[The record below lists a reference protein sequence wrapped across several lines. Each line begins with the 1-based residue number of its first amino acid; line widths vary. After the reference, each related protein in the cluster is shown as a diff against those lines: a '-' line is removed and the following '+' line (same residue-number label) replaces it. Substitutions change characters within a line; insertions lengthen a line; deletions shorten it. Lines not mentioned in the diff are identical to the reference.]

1 MYFLLYSQEKSYFF
15 NKIDCK
21 GTIFFR
27 NYQIYQKKIVTLH
40 PIFVKKNMK
49 EVKKVAIYCAS
60 STKVRPAFFAA
71 ARQLGHIFAENGITM
86 VFGAGNMGLMGEM
99 ADAML
104 EKNGQFIGVIPQFMI
119 DQDWHHKHC
128 AELIVTKD
136 MSERKQTIERISDAF
151 VALPGGIGTMDEL
164 FECMVDKQ
172 LALHFKPIIILNVDG
187 YYDGLITLLDHMTE
201 EQMMR
206 MVKDTMY
213 RVVTRPEEVLPAI
226 LSMPEWDRNARKHAK
241 I

>member
-1 MYFLLYSQEKSYFF
+1 M
-15 NKIDCK
+15 N
-21 GTIFFR
+21 
-27 NYQIYQKKIVTLH
+27 
-40 PIFVKKNMK
+40 

-60 STKVRPAFFAA
+60 STKIRPEFFAA
-71 ARQLGHIFAENGITM
+71 ARQLGDIFAEQHVTM
-86 VFGAGNMGLMGEM
+86 VFGGGNMGLMGEM

-104 EKNGQFIGVIPQFMI
+104 ANGGSFIGVIPEFMI
-119 DQDWHHKHC
+119 EQDWHHKQC
-128 AELIVTKD
+128 SELIVTPG

-172 LALHFKPIIILNVDG
+172 LGLHAKPIIILNTDG
-187 YYDGLITLLDHMTE
+187 YYDGLVALLDQMIE

-206 MVKDTMY
+206 QVFGTMFQ
-213 RVVTRPEEVLPAI
+213 VVNKPEEVLPAI
-226 LSMPEWDRNARKHAK
+226 WNMPEWDRNARKNAK

>member
-1 MYFLLYSQEKSYFF
+1 MK
-15 NKIDCK
+15 
-21 GTIFFR
+21 TI
-27 NYQIYQKKIVTLH
+27 
-40 PIFVKKNMK
+40 
-49 EVKKVAIYCAS
+49 KKVAIYCAS

-71 ARQLGHIFAENGITM
+71 AHQLGHIFAENGVTM

-119 DQDWHHKHC
+119 EQDWHHKQC
-128 AELIVTKD
+128 TELIVTKD

-172 LALHFKPIIILNVDG
+172 LGIHVKPIIILNVDG
-187 YYDGLITLLDHMTE
+187 YYDGLITLLDHMTD

-213 RVVTRPEEVLPAI
+213 RVVTRPEDVLPAI
-226 LSMPEWDRNARKHAK
+226 QSMPEWDRNARKHAK